1 MRNPRKR
8 ELWVFN
14 PKANRNGIKKTSTVT
29 ASSTSSVHCHVNKKM
44 PVITRAQWKQVN
56 SSGVPDKVVERED
69 CVSAIKV
76 ERNKTKKEKD
86 TKKSKKKN
94 SHRKE
99 KSMKNKVEVKGK
111 VSKKIKKS
119 VQLLEKAPLTFKD
132 DVEEEERNDDFEKT
146 LEHDITSVLAR
157 QVVDKDITFTN
168 DQDEKITCFRRKIT
182 RAIRR
187 ADILKL
193 KGSLTGEVVHYPR
206 DLVLPN
212 FSHSTLAAVET
223 VKISTSKSMNLDQDM
238 PLIPSCV
245 EKPLPGARCKKNFR
259 QEKKP
264 IKPKVQL
271 KPLDFLS
278 VKKTTNFKI
287 PKKGKEKV
295 PRWVINGS
303 LWQKALTVDDNGQ
316 VFRYLSWF
324 SF

>member
-14 PKANRNGIKKTSTVT
+14 PRAKRNGIKKTSTETVSST
-29 ASSTSSVHCHVNKKM
+29 STSSVRCHANKKM
-44 PVITRAQWKQVN
+44 PVITRAHWKQVN
-56 SSGVPDKVVERED
+56 SSGVPNKVVEWED

-86 TKKSKKKN
+86 TKKSKRKN
-94 SHRKE
+94 SHRIE
-99 KSMKNKVEVKGK
+99 KPMKNENKVKGK
-111 VSKKIKKS
+111 VSKKET
-119 VQLLEKAPLTFKD
+119 VQLIEKAPLTFKD
-132 DVEEEERNDDFEKT
+132 DVEEEESNDDFEKT
-146 LEHDITSVLAR
+146 LGQDITCVLAR
-157 QVVDKDITFTN
+157 QVVDKNLTFIN

-206 DLVLPN
+206 DLALSN
-212 FSHSTLAAVET
+212 FSHSTLAAVE
-223 VKISTSKSMNLDQDM
+223 TSKSMNLDQDM
-238 PLIPSCV
+238 PLIPICV
-245 EKPLPGARCKKNFR
+245 EKSLPGVRCKKHFR

-295 PRWVINGS
+295 PHWVINGS
-303 LWQKALTVDDNGQ
+303 LWQEALTVDDNGQ
-316 VFRYLSWF
+316 FFRYLSWF
-324 SF
+324 SL